1 MLPKF
6 GTDGLAFKG
15 SYIIY
20 ITQLYIK
27 QMVHGRGIKEL
38 KMRVMRAAVRF
49 VSYIEGRRRQ
59 RRFQRL
65 RAIIINF

>member
-6 GTDGLAFKG
+6 GTDGSAFKG

-20 ITQLYIK
+20 ITRLYIK

-38 KMRVMRAAVRF
+38 KMRVMRAVRY